1 MKEATFQQEI
11 YVAAAV
17 EDTFNYLADR
27 ANQLKLH
34 PLIIA
39 VEELE
44 RGRDANNHSFA
55 IWQITDRVPM
65 FGLSMKVKYQTK
77 VTLSTAPTILHEA
90 NQAMGIK
97 VRNLITFTPQG
108 AGTLVQEHVTI
119 SAPGLLLGF
128 TVKQAQE
135 AHTGMLKNLKT
146 QLEKNASPPIG

>member
-1 MKEATFQQEI
+1 MKEVTFQQEI

-44 RGRDANNHSFA
+44 RGRDAHNQSFSV
-55 IWQITDRVPM
+55 WQITDRVPM
-65 FGLSMKVKYQTK
+65 LGLSMKVKYQTK
-77 VTLSTAPTILHEA
+77 VTLSDAPSILHEA

-97 VRNLITFTPQG
+97 VRNLITFRAQG
-108 AGTLVQEHVTI
+108 AGTLVQENVTI

-135 AHTGMLKNLKT
+135 AHRGMLANLKAL
-146 QLEKNASPPIG
+146 LEV